1 MKSKDIRTIKS
12 LISEYGMNSGVS
24 TPSSQQQ
31 TGSTAKAT
39 AAQKPQ
45 KSSLTKPQNSPSS
58 QQNKTD
64 AEAPYYSPRRRTSN
78 RKVRSS

>member
-45 KSSLTKPQNSPSS
+45 KSSVNKPQNSPSS
-58 QQNKTD
+58 QQKSQIFIRLVGVSINLK
-64 AEAPYYSPRRRTSN
+64 AEL
-78 RKVRSS
+78 KD